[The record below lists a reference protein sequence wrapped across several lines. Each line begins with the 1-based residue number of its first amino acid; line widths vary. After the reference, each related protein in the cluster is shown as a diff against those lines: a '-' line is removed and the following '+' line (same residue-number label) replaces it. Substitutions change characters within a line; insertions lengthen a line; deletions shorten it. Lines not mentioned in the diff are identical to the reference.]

1 MTSTSDVPS
10 AGGDSFAED
19 PPIARQ
25 VRRVDFWVGKAE
37 QVVLFSLLMF
47 LVLVTFLW
55 FITEHFASAPLENAS
70 YDVRYACFLIAMIGG
85 AFAAHHRRLL
95 SMDFVSH
102 FMAPRVRAWVR
113 LVNTIFASVI
123 AGVFLKYGLYIYE
136 ETSKERGGDH
146 WIPAG
151 WGNAAMAIG
160 AGLLLFH
167 LVCQVIIDVD
177 YLARG
182 KQPPEPQMGAI

>member
-1 MTSTSDVPS
+1 MTSTSESGD
-10 AGGDSFAED
+10 AGGVSFADD

-25 VRRVDFWVGKAE
+25 VRRIDYYVGRAE
-37 QVVLFSLLMF
+37 QAALFGLLMF

-55 FITEHFASAPLENAS
+55 FVTEHFSSTPLENAS

-102 FMAPRVRAWVR
+102 FMSGRIKAWVR
-113 LVNTIFASVI
+113 LVNTIFAAVI
-123 AGVFLKYGLYIYE
+123 AGVFLKYGIYIYE
-136 ETSKERGGDH
+136 QTSKEHGAWH
-146 WIPAG
+146 WIPAQA
-151 WGNAAMAIG
+151 GNAAMAIG

-167 LVCQVIIDVD
+167 LVCQVIIDTD
-177 YLARG
+177 YLVRG
-182 KQPPEPQMGAI
+182 KLPPEPTMGAI